1 MIWLFARS
9 DIKFHRTTIIETLCF
24 LRIAK
29 IVSLIC
35 VSPVNYE
42 SFYSIWV
49 ALSIAVE
56 MANSGTRIYQ
66 TWSVTTVSK
75 EISFIK
81 KKKKRERHY
90 RAIPGQLPLRVACLS
105 SLIKRDIIFTILTS
119 VKYRWIIYEER
130 DDSCFIFITLGSL
143 SHIESTMLRSVYDRA
158 FISYRLSLGE
168 ATNRRRLLI
177 SLDFNSSSFYYV
189 SPALPCTYARSSP
202 NWVGRL
208 FLRWS

>member
-1 MIWLFARS
+1 MNRFIRS
-9 DIKFHRTTIIETLCF
+9 ESRYRSQLKWQTPEQEFIKLGAWQLCPKRYH
-24 LRIAK
+24 L
-29 IVSLIC
+29 L
-35 VSPVNYE
+35 
-42 SFYSIWV
+42 
-49 ALSIAVE
+49 
-56 MANSGTRIYQ
+56 
-66 TWSVTTVSK
+66 
-75 EISFIK
+75 K

-130 DDSCFIFITLGSL
+130 DDSCFIFIALGSL